1 MLTNKRGYNLRFG
14 RAIMAFA
21 LAASL
26 SAVVGSTNPASA
38 APDVC
43 ELTEEELTVYD
54 LPAGSSVIQCDAVG
68 RVVTYDG
75 TGVTVPSP
83 GTAVSVDSITADGE
97 SHGFMMEVD
106 TNGIVSYDL
115 TEAESA
121 DSSVAGSDAADSLT
135 PTTTTG
141 DVTLEADNAEADASD
156 SSEGAEVAEV
166 DAAAS
171 PGACSDGTYA
181 TKGLKEYGTYN
192 WYIGDGGLPAGM
204 SHDDAIWVFY
214 DAVAAIAESYNNCGY
229 SDQVDMNYPNYMAKT
244 SFEADIN
251 TSSQCTDRDGLSTWD
266 GGNLK
271 DDVYATTCTWS
282 WPAPGVKNDLREADV
297 RFNTHDFD
305 FTNKVTSSCSN
316 KVDVRSVGTHEAG
329 HVFGLKDIYGSH
341 GNLTMYGYSIE
352 CSTRARTLG
361 KGDVLGLR
369 SIY

>member
-1 MLTNKRGYNLRFG
+1 MAG
-14 RAIMAFA
+14 RNPGLIGRTIMAFT

-26 SAVVGSTNPASA
+26 SAVAGSANPASA

-43 ELTEEELTVYD
+43 ELTKEELTVRD
-54 LPAGSSVIQCDAVG
+54 LPAGSSVIKCDAVG

-75 TGVTVPSP
+75 AGVTVPPP
-83 GTAVSVDSITADGE
+83 GTAVSVDSLTTSGE
-97 SHGFMMEVD
+97 SHGFTMEVD
-106 TNGIVSYDL
+106 ANGIVSYEL

-121 DSSVAGSDAADSLT
+121 DSSVAGSDTADSLT
-135 PTTTTG
+135 PTTTPG
-141 DVTLEADNAEADASD
+141 DVTLEADDTDADASD
-156 SSEGAEVAEV
+156 SSEGAEVAAV
-166 DAAAS
+166 DAAGS

-181 TKGLKEYGTYN
+181 TKDLKEYGTYN

-204 SHDDAIWVFY
+204 SHNDAIWVFY
-214 DAVAAIAESYNNCGY
+214 DALDAITESYNNCGY
-229 SDQVDMNYPNYMAKT
+229 SDQVDAHKANYLSKT
-244 SFEADIN
+244 SYEADIN

-266 GGNLK
+266 AGNLK
-271 DDVYATTCTWS
+271 NGVVATACTWS
-282 WPAPGVKNDLREADV
+282 WPTPGVKNDLREADV
-297 RFNTHDFD
+297 RFNTHDYD

-316 KVDVRSVGTHEAG
+316 KYDVRSVGTHEAG

-341 GNLTMYGYSIE
+341 NNLTMFGSSIE